1 MKDDTHEAH
10 GHQHSHPALG
20 RDESGCLF
28 DSHLRATL
36 AEQLEPGMLPT
47 VEAFAALRWAGKL
60 THQVM
65 ERWAEKQ
72 GLSEG
77 RLQVLFRLRHAGSAG
92 VPLGELAEM
101 MNVSPRNITGLIDN
115 LERDGLVARV
125 PDPNDRR
132 SVLAVLTDDGRRRID
147 ATWRASIERQT
158 PWTAGMSPEELVQL
172 RHLCLRIVQNMQQ
185 TLEKGFKE

>member
-1 MKDDTHEAH
+1 MKEDTPS
-10 GHQHSHPALG
+10 SHPPRPALQ
-20 RDESGCLF
+20 RDESGRLY
-28 DSHLRATL
+28 DAHLRATL
-36 AEQLEPGMLPT
+36 ATKLDPGSLDT
-47 VEAFAALRWAGKL
+47 VEAFAALRWAGKV
-60 THQVM
+60 THQLM

-101 MNVSPRNITGLIDN
+101 LNVSPRNITGLIDN
-115 LERDGLVARV
+115 LERDGLVLRA

-132 SVLAVLTDDGRRRID
+132 SVLAVLTDQGRERID

-158 PWTAGMSPEELVQL
+158 PWTAGISPEELAQL

-185 TLEKGFKE
+185 TVEKGFKE